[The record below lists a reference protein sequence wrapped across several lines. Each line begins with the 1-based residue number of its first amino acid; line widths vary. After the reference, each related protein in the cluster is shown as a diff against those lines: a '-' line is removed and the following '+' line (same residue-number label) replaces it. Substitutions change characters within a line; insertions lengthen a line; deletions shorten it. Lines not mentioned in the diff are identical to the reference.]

1 MWPFTKLTSREVNL
15 VPFDQFH
22 LSDGDDLPAS
32 YYLNKTDCFHSKFC
46 VPWKKYPPHSKY
58 PMNVY

>member
-22 LSDGDDLPAS
+22 LSDGDDLPAN
-32 YYLNKTDCFHSKFC
+32 YYLNNTDCFHSQFC
-46 VPWKKYPPHSKY
+46 VPGEKIPTS
-58 PMNVY
+58 